1 MNNSK
6 ENYVFLTTCSLAK
19 SPLKVIHQFP
29 NKEHEHNRIV
39 VLVINCILLF
49 PTISLNGISVITI
62 GKSSQLKSK
71 VCYFVILL
79 QSIVDLGVGLISLPL
94 FIYCLMS
101 PFQKI
106 RNCTLIFLAFRT
118 SFLPLGLS
126 VSTLSAMTMERYVGV
141 QHPFQYQTKITK
153 KRILIYVCGT
163 GLLLFSLL
171 AYSLRDAKPL
181 FIYLSGSI
189 FVLFVFTGLV
199 YTKIYR
205 VIRKLIR
212 HEKRQIC
219 VDGGHQVKRQIIR
232 ESRRARSC
240 FLVVISFSFA
250 RSCFLVV
257 LLCFFLFL
265 LPFALAPHFF
275 TPDSF
280 GFRVYFNWAFTS
292 IFLNSSINSVIFFWT
307 KTLLR
312 KEALKNLRFLWS

>member
-19 SPLKVIHQFP
+19 SSLKVIYQFP

-49 PTISLNGISVITI
+49 STISLNGISVITI
-62 GKSSQLKSK
+62 RKSSQLKSK

-126 VSTLSAMTMERYVGV
+126 ISTLSAMTMERYIGV

-171 AYSLRDAKPL
+171 AYSPRDAKPL

-189 FVLFVFTGLV
+189 FVLVVFTGLV

-240 FLVVISFSFA
+240 FLVVI
-250 RSCFLVV
+250 
-257 LLCFFLFL
+257 CFFLFL

-307 KTLLR
+307 KTLLK

>member
-19 SPLKVIHQFP
+19 SSLKVIHQFP

-49 PTISLNGISVITI
+49 STISLNGISVITI
-62 GKSSQLKSK
+62 RKSSQLKSK

-79 QSIVDLGVGLISLPL
+79 QSIVDLGVGLTSLPL

-126 VSTLSAMTMERYVGV
+126 ISTLSAMTMERCIGV

-240 FLVVISFSFA
+240 FLVVI
-250 RSCFLVV
+250 
-257 LLCFFLFL
+257 CFFLFL
-265 LPFALAPHFF
+265 LPFALAPHLF